1 MKKVINI
8 NFQGRVIPI
17 EETAFEMLKQYID
30 SLRKYFANEEGSNE
44 IINDIE
50 SRIAELFGER
60 LKKGVTCI
68 TDEDVNTIIANM
80 GRPEDFDAVE
90 NDSTYTQST
99 KTESNT
105 YSNQQSTSNS
115 GSSTNYGSTTE
126 ARGRLYRNDD
136 DKIIGGVA
144 SGLANYFNIDPVVL
158 RIVFVILFGAL
169 FWVYLLLW
177 VVVPSKSMHTNV
189 TKRLFRSSEEKV
201 IAGVAG
207 GLAAYFNVAVWIPR
221 LIFAF
226 PLIFGIFS
234 GVTNFWWD
242 SWDIWMGPRIITGS
256 LGTTLFFTYVVL
268 WIAVPVATTAAE
280 KLEMKG
286 EKIDVNSI
294 KETVKADIESFKT
307 RAEKWSQ
314 EVKQDAERFGERAK
328 EFGKQAGSSARNF
341 SQEAAPIARTASSGI
356 GHIISVIFKAFF
368 LFIGGIM
375 LLALFGVLLGL
386 LVGGFAIIPLKDF
399 IIAGFWPNLLTWATL
414 ILFLGVPIVGLV
426 TKLIRSIMG
435 VKSKKPYLSM
445 AFGLLWTVGLISL
458 IFLISMVTREFKTK
472 DNVEQ
477 AVVLQKPST
486 DKLIVDVEKRTWR
499 DNRNEFWGWDMDED
513 WTFADGDRDSVFLNT
528 VMIGMTESKDNE
540 FHAYLLKSA
549 RGNTTVKARQTAEKI
564 HFNLVQ
570 RDSLLVLPSR
580 FSVMRQDKFRNQQV
594 VLILEVPVG
603 KKVKFGYDIEH
614 YNYFDINV
622 RRRGISINSY
632 DNDYD
637 TWRGLYI
644 PEAGREYVMT
654 NKGNFEDVSRM
665 DQDALKRGE
674 YKIKDQEPA
683 KEETP
688 NGNTK
693 PEQKGGNYR
702 YRDTKPEVTVDTAVK
717 ATTKIKTK
725 EVGDLISNQKN
736 SHEKE
741 EIDELASYDI
751 FARMLEL

>member
-268 WIAVPVATTAAE
+268 WIAVPVATKAAE

-294 KETVKADIESFKT
+294 KETVKADIESFKDQS
-307 RAEKWSQ
+307 REMES
-314 EVKQDAERFGERAK
+314 
-328 EFGKQAGSSARNF
+328 
-341 SQEAAPIARTASSGI
+341 
-356 GHIISVIFKAFF
+356 
-368 LFIGGIM
+368 
-375 LLALFGVLLGL
+375 
-386 LVGGFAIIPLKDF
+386 
-399 IIAGFWPNLLTWATL
+399 
-414 ILFLGVPIVGLV
+414 
-426 TKLIRSIMG
+426 RS
-435 VKSKKPYLSM
+435 
-445 AFGLLWTVGLISL
+445 
-458 IFLISMVTREFKTK
+458 
-472 DNVEQ
+472 
-477 AVVLQKPST
+477 
-486 DKLIVDVEKRTWR
+486 
-499 DNRNEFWGWDMDED
+499 
-513 WTFADGDRDSVFLNT
+513 
-528 VMIGMTESKDNE
+528 
-540 FHAYLLKSA
+540 
-549 RGNTTVKARQTAEKI
+549 KARC
-564 HFNLVQ
+564 
-570 RDSLLVLPSR
+570 
-580 FSVMRQDKFRNQQV
+580 
-594 VLILEVPVG
+594 
-603 KKVKFGYDIEH
+603 
-614 YNYFDINV
+614 
-622 RRRGISINSY
+622 
-632 DNDYD
+632 
-637 TWRGLYI
+637 
-644 PEAGREYVMT
+644 
-654 NKGNFEDVSRM
+654 
-665 DQDALKRGE
+665 
-674 YKIKDQEPA
+674 
-683 KEETP
+683 
-688 NGNTK
+688 
-693 PEQKGGNYR
+693 
-702 YRDTKPEVTVDTAVK
+702 
-717 ATTKIKTK
+717 
-725 EVGDLISNQKN
+725 
-736 SHEKE
+736 
-741 EIDELASYDI
+741 
-751 FARMLEL
+751 